1 MITLAHLSDMHV
13 SPLPPL
19 MWHEF
24 TLKRALAYLSWHRK
38 RKYRFSSDVLACL
51 IDDMHAHFPEHILV
65 TGDQCNLSLRAEFT
79 IAASWLNRIGNADK
93 VSVIAGNHDAHLRN
107 PAKVWREFWA
117 DYMQGDA
124 PTNDDTTLTFPYLRK
139 RGGVALIG
147 VSSAIPTSLFFANGR
162 VGKAQLVR
170 LRTILRTTRDEGFF
184 RVVMIHHPPHIGAV
198 SWRKSLSDA
207 TQFRALL
214 KQEGAELI
222 LHGHGHVPTRAH
234 IEGPENAIHIRGTAA
249 ASSSGIKMPPAHYHL
264 IKIASQENNPTFWQV
279 SITHRQFDVTAQ
291 SFFTSDVEEL
301 EIKRPIVGFDR
312 LTRSDYQQ

>member
-19 MWHEF
+19 KWREF

-51 IDDMHAHFPEHILV
+51 IDDMHAHKPDHIAL
-65 TGDQCNLSLRAEFT
+65 TGDLCNLSLREEFESAT
-79 IAASWLNRIGNADK
+79 SWLNRIGNGDK

-124 PTNDDTTLTFPYLRK
+124 SENHDATLSFPYLRK
-139 RGGVALIG
+139 RGDVALIG
-147 VSSAIPTSLFFANGR
+147 VSSAIPTSLLFANGR
-162 VGKAQLVR
+162 VKKAQLAR
-170 LRTILRTTRDEGFF
+170 LRTILRATHEEGLF
-184 RVVMIHHPPHIGAV
+184 RVVMIHHPPQANAV

-207 TQFRALL
+207 DAFRALL

-264 IKIASQENNPTFWQV
+264 IKIAPHENNPAFWQV
-279 SITHRQFDVTAQ
+279 SITHRQFDVSAQ
-291 SFFTSDVEEL
+291 SFFTSDMEEL
-301 EIKRPIVGFDR
+301 DIKRP
-312 LTRSDYQQ
+312 